1 RNDRLEED
9 LRAGRPGRDPPR
21 LRRARSAG
29 RRVRLDQGEL
39 RLPEAAGVLMRRRD
53 LLGLLAASALD
64 SQAKAWARPSPALK
78 GNEVPS
84 PRFSA
89 GRLKQSACR
98 WPYRTI
104 PLPDLRRAAGKM
116 GLA

>member
-1 RNDRLEED
+1 TRTRAAGRTKRCWTSAPERWTEED

-29 RRVRLDQGEL
+29 RRVRVDQGEL
-39 RLPEAAGVLMRRRD
+39 RVPEAAGVLMRRRD

-64 SQAKAWARPSPALK
+64 SQAEAWARPSTALK
-78 GNEVPS
+78 GT
-84 PRFSA
+84 A

-98 WPYRTI
+98 WPYR
-104 PLPDLRRAAGKM
+104 PLPLLD
-116 GLA
+116 